1 MIPAARGRILRE
13 GAPTDKFS
21 QLDLRRGAIEYAN
34 NVSADSTI
42 ATKDSMR
49 FSVEVPGDTAGPE
62 GARAEAEMVFHI
74 FSESYWEPLVVVSN
88 NSLLVEE
95 STSIA
100 ITAYDLQVRFT
111 EREAALLRHP
121 LRVNECI
128 LLPSLS
134 ISREE
139 KYPCL
144 GNGDSAKTCWESI
157 RWPYDC

>member
-1 MIPAARGRILRE
+1 MIPTARGRILRE

-49 FSVEVPGDTAGPE
+49 FSVEVSGDTAGP

-100 ITAYDLQVRFT
+100 ITAYDLQVRA
-111 EREAALLRHP
+111 RGCGY
-121 LRVNECI
+121 NGDQSCI
-128 LLPSLS
+128 LKGL
-134 ISREE
+134 I
-139 KYPCL
+139 
-144 GNGDSAKTCWESI
+144 G
-157 RWPYDC
+157 